1 MCETTSNSSLAMT
14 PRIMMNNEVVGNYG
28 EDRINGELDFTQS
41 MHQNRLSP
49 EQIERVREI
58 TNSRKKEIEATPQE
72 NRDAPNI
79 NECEKYIET
88 NILDSD
94 RTERRRQI
102 IERLENLL

>member
-1 MCETTSNSSLAMT
+1 
-14 PRIMMNNEVVGNYG
+14 MNNEVVENYR
-28 EDRINGELDFTQS
+28 EDKINGELDFTTS
-41 MHQNRLSP
+41 MYQNKLSS
-49 EQIERVREI
+49 EQIQRIREI
-58 TNSRKKEIEATPQE
+58 TDSRKKEIEATPQE
-72 NRDAPNI
+72 KRDYPDI

>member
-1 MCETTSNSSLAMT
+1 M
-14 PRIMMNNEVVGNYG
+14 Y
-28 EDRINGELDFTQS
+28 
-41 MHQNRLSP
+41 QNRLSP
-49 EQIERVREI
+49 AQIERVREI
-58 TNSRKKEIEATPQE
+58 TNSRKKEIEETPRE
-72 NRDAPNI
+72 NRDALHI